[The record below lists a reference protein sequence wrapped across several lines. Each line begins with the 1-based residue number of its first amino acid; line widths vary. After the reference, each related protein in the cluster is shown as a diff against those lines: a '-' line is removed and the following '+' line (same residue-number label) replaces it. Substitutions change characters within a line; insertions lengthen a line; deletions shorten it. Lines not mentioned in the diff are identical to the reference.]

1 MKSFSTVVRVFGL
14 VAVLFLGSGCS
25 TLGIG
30 DARGGTLPP
39 RKLKADKRLA
49 GLALEMLDPSKPGYN
64 PDKGKSYLEY
74 SLKRGSISTME
85 VPTPV
90 LMELLRSEK
99 VAIDKSR
106 TLEQQLE
113 IMKEIDLTRDKE
125 DHQ

>member
-1 MKSFSTVVRVFGL
+1 MISMKSLARVGSL
-14 VAVLFLGSGCS
+14 AALLFFGSGCS
-25 TLGIG
+25 TLGLG
-30 DARGGTLPP
+30 DARGGALPP

-49 GLALEMLDPSKPGYN
+49 GLALDMLDPSKAGYN

-74 SLKRGSISTME
+74 SLKRGSISAME

-90 LMELLRSEK
+90 LLELLRSEK
-99 VAIDKSR
+99 VAMDKSR